1 PEGVTERRLVFAEPL
16 ACAAHCLTMTRRHLG
31 AGDLRGVRICV
42 VGAGMAGV
50 LIARLA
56 EAAGARVLIVNRD
69 AGRLDFLTARRM
81 LPAAG
86 GALLSSARSAAYDV
100 AVVATSFVLP
110 EILDRT
116 LALVRPGG
124 IVMLYGGT
132 AAGDR
137 LPGLAC
143 DLDRVRR
150 SELVEAAEWR
160 GAPVRVGGSYGTTGE
175 DFQHALDTLSG
186 TPDGLGV
193 ERLIT
198 EEVTL
203 PELPE
208 TLRRLGEGR
217 WFGKVLIRP

>member
-1 PEGVTERRLVFAEPL
+1 
-16 ACAAHCLTMTRRHLG
+16 
-31 AGDLRGVRICV
+31 VRICV

-56 EAAGARVLIVNRD
+56 ETAGARARIVNRD

-81 LPAAG
+81 LPAGG
-86 GALLSSARSAAYDV
+86 GALLSSARPAAYDV

-110 EILDRT
+110 ELLDRA
-116 LALVRPGG
+116 LGLVRPGG

-137 LPGLAC
+137 LPGLDC
-143 DLDRVRR
+143 DLDRIRR
-150 SELVEAAEWR
+150 SELAETAEWR

-175 DFQHALDTLSG
+175 DFRHALDTLAG
-186 TPDGLGV
+186 APDGLGV
-193 ERLIT
+193 ERLIAG
-198 EEVTL
+198 EVAL

-208 TLRRLGEGR
+208 AFRRLAGGR